1 MDAVNLPQSEPSFE
15 THGRKT
21 KPQINLAIVVMVL
34 GFVAVIVI
42 GWIVVQQFI
51 GSGET
56 APSPTPQAL
65 GITEQQPTSQPTQ
78 TSVTDK
84 KDLKVEVRNGTG
96 IAKEAS
102 LLEEKL
108 KKLGFET
115 IETGNAD
122 NKTYD
127 IAQVSF
133 SDTLSQEIKDEVLKL
148 LDETYSE
155 IKEVSAKST
164 STVDISIITG
174 LRPGVERPTPKP
186 SITASPTGSAT
197 PSATPQ

>member
-21 KPQINLAIVVMVL
+21 KPQINLAVVVMGL
-34 GFVAVIVI
+34 GFIAVLVI
-42 GWIVVQQFI
+42 GWIVLQQFM
-51 GSGET
+51 GGKAEVE
-56 APSPTPQAL
+56 PSPTPQATAT
-65 GITEQQPTSQPTQ
+65 TELSPSPVLSETST
-78 TSVTDK
+78 TDK

-108 KKLGFET
+108 KQLGFES

-122 NKTYD
+122 NKNYD
-127 IAQVSF
+127 VAQVAF
-133 SDTLSQEIKDEVLKL
+133 GDTVAQEIKDEVMKVLK
-148 LDETYSE
+148 DTYTDVKET
-155 IKEVSAKST
+155 KPKSS
-164 STVDISIITG
+164 STVTISIITG
-174 LRPGVERPTPKP
+174 LRPGVQRPTPAP
-186 SITASPTGSAT
+186 TTATSAS